1 LRRLKPSFLALV
13 LVIAAALIPGAAV
26 LSAQPAR
33 YGCDEPLSDEQFR
46 LAVESAS
53 IIVIGH
59 ADAITADAN
68 PDTPDTVVIKP
79 EAFLKGPAT
88 GAELRFE
95 RQGHVAPCQYA
106 EFSDGDRLLVI
117 VRERSEPFAWP
128 APNAAFRLQDGRAVS
143 LNPADDRPRTEVDL
157 VTGIRGITEQ
167 YAVPA
172 ASQDEGASIDWVG
185 TVLPVGAGL
194 AVIFGISLVLMQLWH
209 RIDPS

>member
-1 LRRLKPSFLALV
+1 MRRLKPSFLALA

-33 YGCDEPLSDEQFR
+33 YGCDEPLSDAQFR

-53 IIVIGH
+53 MIVIGH
-59 ADAITADAN
+59 VDNIRTDAV
-68 PDTPDTVVIKP
+68 PDPHEIAAIRP

-95 RQGHVAPCQYA
+95 RRGPVSPCQYA
-106 EFSDGDRLLVI
+106 EFSDGDRLVLI
-117 VRERSEPFAWP
+117 AQKSSEPFAWP
-128 APNAAFRLQDGRAVS
+128 DPNAAFRLQEGRAFS
-143 LNPADDRPRTEVDL
+143 LNPADDRGETEADL
-157 VTGIRGITEQ
+157 VARIRGITGQ

-194 AVIFGISLVLMQLWH
+194 AVIFGISLVLMRLWH

>member
-1 LRRLKPSFLALV
+1 M
-13 LVIAAALIPGAAV
+13 
-26 LSAQPAR
+26 SAQPAH
-33 YGCDEPLSDEQFR
+33 YGCDEPLSDAQFR

-53 IIVIGH
+53 IVVIGRVYN
-59 ADAITADAN
+59 ITADAS
-68 PDTPDTVVIKP
+68 PDTLDTAVVKP

-88 GAELRFE
+88 GAGLRFE
-95 RQGHVAPCQYA
+95 RRGPVFPCQYA
-106 EFSDGDRLLVI
+106 EFSDGERLLVI
-117 VRERSEPFAWP
+117 AQESSEPFAWP
-128 APNAAFRLQDGRAVS
+128 APNAAFRLQEGRAFS
-143 LNPADDRPRTEVDL
+143 LNPADDRPRTEVEL

-194 AVIFGISLVLMQLWH
+194 AVIFGISLVLMRLWH